1 MSSRAWASLLQD
13 AGHKNI
19 YIHHDMELIA
29 FDFVSDPST
38 PGAFLVPVPV
48 PYESSL
54 QMAAALRRLN
64 FRI

>member
-1 MSSRAWASLLQD
+1 MQD
-13 AGHKNI
+13 PAHKNV

-29 FDFVSDPST
+29 FDFVSEPST
-38 PGAFLVPVPV
+38 PGAILVPVPV

-54 QMAAALRRLN
+54 QMAAELQRLH